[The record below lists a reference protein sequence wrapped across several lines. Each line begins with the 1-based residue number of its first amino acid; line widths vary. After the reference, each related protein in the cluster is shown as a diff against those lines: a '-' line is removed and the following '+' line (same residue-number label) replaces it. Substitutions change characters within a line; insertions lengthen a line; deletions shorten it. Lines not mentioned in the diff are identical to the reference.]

1 MNGLLPKGPSSS
13 LKPKIYWD
21 EGQHMMRKTMT
32 PPALLVAA
40 ALGLTAC
47 GGDNPGEAAEAG
59 EVNTNE
65 SIE

>member
-1 MNGLLPKGPSSS
+1 
-13 LKPKIYWD
+13 
-21 EGQHMMRKTMT
+21 MMRKTMT